1 MSQGSLTVVLCYV
14 LLIKSSEEDN
24 NMKLL
29 NTTTRLTGRAT
40 GASVRTMATII
51 NKVSE
56 KATPR
61 LNAIAKEFMAGYHTI
76 QVDEGLSI
84 KLTQEQYNVLQK
96 AGFSP
101 DKVLSNQMEMDI

>member
-1 MSQGSLTVVLCYV
+1 
-14 LLIKSSEEDN
+14 
-24 NMKLL
+24 MKLL

-61 LNAIAKEFMAGYHTI
+61 LNAIAKEFMTGY
-76 QVDEGLSI
+76 EGQQTKFTVEQWQQL
-84 KLTQEQYNVLQK
+84 QELQDMNK
-96 AGFSP
+96 VSP
-101 DKVLSNQMEMDI
+101 KQMELDV

>member
-24 NMKLL
+24 NMNIL

-40 GASVRTMATII
+40 GASVRTMGTII
-51 NKVSE
+51 NLISA

-61 LNAIAKEFMAGYHTI
+61 LNAIAKEFIAGY
-76 QVDEGLSI
+76 EGQQTKFTVEQWQQL
-84 KLTQEQYNVLQK
+84 QELQDMNK
-96 AGFSP
+96 VSP
-101 DKVLSNQMEMDI
+101 KQMELDV